1 MELDNKKL
9 SELLL
14 LISERLAVEDSDF
27 NLKIAILIKG
37 WLQDPSLSDELKESV
52 TNWSFR
58 FKGR

>member
-1 MELDNKKL
+1 MELDNKRL

-37 WLQDPSLSDELKESV
+37 WLQDPSISGELKKSV
-52 TNWSFR
+52 TDWS
-58 FKGR
+58 